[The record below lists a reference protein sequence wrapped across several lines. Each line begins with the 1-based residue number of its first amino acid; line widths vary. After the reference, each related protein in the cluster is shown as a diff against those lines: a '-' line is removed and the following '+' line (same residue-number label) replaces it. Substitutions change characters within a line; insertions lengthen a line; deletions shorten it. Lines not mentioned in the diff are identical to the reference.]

1 MTWAGGGSCFEC
13 GSPADVDH
21 HVVPR
26 SRGGKMTVPLC
37 LSCHGKAHD
46 LVMTSSA
53 LIRSAMDRK
62 REKSERIS
70 GRIPYGFRLA
80 VDGKSLVVD
89 EAEKEVVDTILAMR
103 ARGFKL
109 RQIVSTLNLR
119 GVPTKGGKPWCVSTV
134 HTLIRR
140 AEVKE

>member
-1 MTWAGGGSCFEC
+1 MNRVGGGSCFEC

-26 SRGGKMTVPLC
+26 SRGGKRTVPLC
-37 LSCHGKAHD
+37 LDCHGKAHD
-46 LVMTSSA
+46 RVMTSSA

-62 REKSERIS
+62 RGKSERIS

-80 VDGKSLVVD
+80 GDGKSLIAD

-103 ARGFKL
+103 ARGFTL
-109 RQIVSTLNLR
+109 RQIVAALNLM
-119 GVPTKGGKPWCVSTV
+119 GAPTKGGKPWRLSTV
-134 HTLIRR
+134 HSLLSKALVRD
-140 AEVKE
+140 